1 MTQNTSLRTQVVVVG
16 GGLAGA
22 TMAAAIGQAG
32 IDTVILDQEP
42 AATRTLPSFD
52 GRTTAL
58 SYGSRRIVTAAG
70 LWDAVA
76 DQAEPILDIRIADGR
91 APVFLHFDH
100 HEMAGESDG
109 APFGHIVE
117 NRLLRLAQFDRI
129 AALPAARHIAPAK
142 VTAVETAPGH
152 AAVTLADGRV
162 VRADIVIG
170 ADGRASFTRQALGI
184 PARSFAYRQ
193 KAVVCVM
200 GHDEPH
206 DGIAVEHFLP
216 AGPFAV
222 LPMKDDAEGRHRS
235 SIVWT
240 ETPDMADDLV
250 HRPQAAFDAALQA
263 KVGDWLG
270 PVRTLGKRFTY
281 PLGVVH
287 ARRYG
292 AQRAALIGEAAH
304 GIHPIA
310 GQGLNLGLRDI
321 AVLAELLIERNRLGL
336 DLGDPALLHRYER
349 RRRPDNLAM
358 ILATDGLNR
367 LFSTDLAPVQAAR
380 DIGLAAVGR
389 LPPVKR
395 FFMRQAMGL
404 GSRRPARPATAS
416 DR

>member
-1 MTQNTSLRTQVVVVG
+1 MNDSTSLRTQVVVVG

-42 AATRTLPSFD
+42 AATRTLPEFD

-58 SYGSRRIVTAAG
+58 SFGSRKIVAGAG

-76 DQAEPILDIRIADGR
+76 RQAEPILDIRIADGR

-100 HEMAGESDG
+100 QEMAAESDG

-117 NRLLRLAQFDRI
+117 NRLLRLAQFERLES
-129 AALPAARHIAPAK
+129 LPTVRHIAPAK
-142 VTAVETAPGH
+142 VVAVETGTGH

-162 VRADIVIG
+162 VRADLMIG

-184 PARSFAYRQ
+184 PARSHAYRQ

-200 GHDEPH
+200 AHAEPH

-222 LPMKDDAEGRHRS
+222 LPMTDDAVGTHRS

-240 ETPDMADDLV
+240 EEPDTADDLV
-250 HRPQAAFDAALQA
+250 HRPIAAFDAALQA

-270 PVRTLGKRFTY
+270 PVRTLGKRFAY

-287 ARRYG
+287 ARHYSTR
-292 AQRAALIGEAAH
+292 RAALIGEAAH

-321 AVLAELLIERNRLGL
+321 AVLAELLVERSRLGL
-336 DLGDPALLHRYER
+336 DLGDPTLLRRYEQ
-349 RRRPDNLAM
+349 RRRPDNVAM

-367 LFSTDLAPVQAAR
+367 LFSTDLAPVQLAR

-404 GSRRPARPATAS
+404 GIRPR
-416 DR
+416 

>member
-1 MTQNTSLRTQVVVVG
+1 MSKNTALRTQVVVVG
-16 GGLAGA
+16 GGLAGL
-22 TMAAAIGQAG
+22 TMAAALGQAG

-42 AATRTLPSFD
+42 AATRALPEFD
-52 GRTTAL
+52 GRSTAL
-58 SYGSRRIVTAAG
+58 SYGSRRIVAQAG
-70 LWDAVA
+70 LWEAVA
-76 DQAEPILDIRIADGR
+76 AQAEPILEIRIADGR

-100 HEMAGESDG
+100 QEMAGEADG

-117 NRLLRLAQFDRI
+117 NRLLRLAQFERLE
-129 AALPAARHIAPAK
+129 ALPAVRHIAPAR
-142 VTAVETAPGH
+142 VVAVETGAGN
-152 AAVTLADGRV
+152 AAVTLADGRA
-162 VRADIVIG
+162 VRADLVIG
-170 ADGRASFTRQALGI
+170 ADGRFSFTRQALGV
-184 PARSFAYRQ
+184 PARSWAYRQ
-193 KAVVCVM
+193 RAVVCTM
-200 GHDEPH
+200 AHAEPH

-222 LPMKDDAEGRHRS
+222 LPMTDDAEGNHRS

-240 ETPDMADDLV
+240 EDPDTADDLV
-250 HRPQAAFDAALQA
+250 HRPATAFDAALQA

-270 PVRTLGKRFTY
+270 PVQTLGRRFTY

-292 AQRAALIGEAAH
+292 ARRAALIGEAAH

-321 AVLAELLIERNRLGL
+321 AVLAELLVERNQLGL
-336 DLGDPALLHRYER
+336 DLGDPALLRRYEQ
-349 RRRPDNLAM
+349 RRRPDNVAM

-367 LFSTDLAPVQAAR
+367 LFSTDFAPVHLIR
-380 DIGLAAVGR
+380 DLGLAAVGR

-404 GSRRPARPATAS
+404 GARP
-416 DR
+416 R

>member
-1 MTQNTSLRTQVVVVG
+1 MLRAMNDSTSLRTQVAVQRMEHQQVVQRPA
-16 GGLAGA
+16 L
-22 TMAAAIGQAG
+22 GQAG

-42 AATRTLPSFD
+42 AAARTLPGFD

-58 SYGSRRIVTAAG
+58 SYGSRRIVASAG
-70 LWDAVA
+70 LWDPVA
-76 DQAEPILDIRIADGR
+76 GQAEPILDIRIADGR

-100 HEMAGESDG
+100 QEMAGESDS

-117 NRLLRLAQFDRI
+117 NRLLRLAQFERLD
-129 AALPAARHIAPAK
+129 ALPAVRHVAPAK
-142 VTAVETAPGH
+142 VVAVETGTGH

-162 VRADIVIG
+162 VRAELVIG
-170 ADGRASFTRQALGI
+170 ADGRASFTRQQLGI

-200 GHDEPH
+200 AHAEPH
-206 DGIAVEHFLP
+206 RGVAVEHFLP

-222 LPMKDDAEGRHRS
+222 LPMRDDADGTHRS

-240 ETPDMADDLV
+240 EHPDTADDFV
-250 HRPQAAFDAALQA
+250 HRPIAAFDAALQA
-263 KVGDWLG
+263 VVGDWLG

-292 AQRAALIGEAAH
+292 ARRAALIGEAAH

-321 AVLAELLIERNRLGL
+321 DVLSGLLVERSRLGL
-336 DLGDPALLHRYER
+336 DLGDPALLRRYEQL
-349 RRRPDNLAM
+349 RRPDNVAM

-367 LFSTDLAPVQAAR
+367 LFSTDLAPVQLAR
-380 DIGLAAVGR
+380 DLGLAAVGR

-404 GSRRPARPATAS
+404 GARSRS
-416 DR
+416 

>member
-1 MTQNTSLRTQVVVVG
+1 MLRAMNDSTSLRTQVAVVG

-22 TMAAAIGQAG
+22 TMAAALGQAG

-42 AATRTLPSFD
+42 AAARTLPGFD

-58 SYGSRRIVTAAG
+58 SYGSRRIVASAG
-70 LWDAVA
+70 LWDPVA
-76 DQAEPILDIRIADGR
+76 GQAEPILDIRIADGR

-100 HEMAGESDG
+100 QEMAGESDS

-117 NRLLRLAQFDRI
+117 NRLLRLAQFERLD
-129 AALPAARHIAPAK
+129 ALPAVRHVAPAK
-142 VTAVETAPGH
+142 VVAVETGTGH

-162 VRADIVIG
+162 VRAELVIG
-170 ADGRASFTRQALGI
+170 ADGRASFTRQQLGI

-200 GHDEPH
+200 AHAEPH
-206 DGIAVEHFLP
+206 RGVAVEHFLP

-222 LPMKDDAEGRHRS
+222 LPMRDDADGTHRS

-240 ETPDMADDLV
+240 EHPDTADDFV
-250 HRPQAAFDAALQA
+250 HRPIAAFDAALQA
-263 KVGDWLG
+263 VVGDWLG

-292 AQRAALIGEAAH
+292 ARRAALIGEAAH

-321 AVLAELLIERNRLGL
+321 DVLSGLLVERSRLGL
-336 DLGDPALLHRYER
+336 DLGDPALLRRYEQL
-349 RRRPDNLAM
+349 RRPDNVAM

-367 LFSTDLAPVQAAR
+367 LFSTDLAPVQLAR
-380 DIGLAAVGR
+380 DLGLAAVGR

-404 GSRRPARPATAS
+404 GARSRS
-416 DR
+416 